1 MANVDRV
8 QMEVVTQ
15 VIGAVSSVQGGNFKA
30 PTEVLEHVI
39 FDYSASNNNNNVFV
53 EKVKN
58 LGQHIA
64 VSSSIIHYAPTV
76 SYAVRT
82 LNAPAFEAPVNPEKK
97 YKVGYDDID
106 LREYLDKSK

>member
-1 MANVDRV
+1 MTKLAKV
-8 QMEVVTQ
+8 QMDLLTQ
-15 VIGAVSSVQGGNFKA
+15 VRGAMSSGPKKTFKA
-30 PTEVLEHVI
+30 PTEFLQHVI

-106 LREYLDKSK
+106 LREYLDKSN